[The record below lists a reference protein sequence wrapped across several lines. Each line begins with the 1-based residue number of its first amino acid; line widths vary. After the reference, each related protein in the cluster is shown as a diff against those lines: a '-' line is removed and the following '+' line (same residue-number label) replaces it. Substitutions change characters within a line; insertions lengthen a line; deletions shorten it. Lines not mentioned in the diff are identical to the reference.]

1 MMMECPVSVGELLDK
16 LTILEIKLQHITD
29 DAKRHNV
36 QTEYDVLS
44 RAKAAKIPMTET
56 LKKLYSDLKEVNQ
69 TLWTIED
76 DIRDCERNQDF
87 GPRFITL
94 ARAVY
99 VTNDKRAMLKHSLN
113 RESGSQLIE
122 EKSYAA
128 Y

>member
-1 MMMECPVSVGELLDK
+1 MMECPVSVGELLDK

>member
-1 MMMECPVSVGELLDK
+1 MMECPVSVGELLDK

-87 GPRFITL
+87 GPRFIAL

-99 VTNDKRAMLKHSLN
+99 VTNDKRAMLKHSLS